1 MKTLLKII
9 TGYIIITFVLG
20 FFKGLI
26 FGKGKE
32 DNTEE

>member
-9 TGYIIITFVLG
+9 TGYIIIAFILG

-26 FGKGKE
+26 FGKSEE
-32 DNTEE
+32 DNTE

>member
-1 MKTLLKII
+1 MKTLLKIV
-9 TGYIIITFVLG
+9 TGYFILAFIAG

-32 DNTEE
+32 NNTEE

>member
-1 MKTLLKII
+1 MKTLLKIV
-9 TGYIIITFVLG
+9 TGYFILAFIAG

-26 FGKGKE
+26 LGENKK